1 MPDFRILP
9 RIAGAGQRGQ
19 HLTRVLAQEGA
30 RRVYVD
36 GGQVVQA
43 FLRSGLIED
52 MVITTVPV
60 LIGSGR
66 PLFGALPADRDLSLV
81 ASRSF
86 PSGLVLSTYRVLP

>member
-1 MPDFRILP
+1 LRGKVRFADLAP
-9 RIAGAGQRGQ
+9 RDAMRALEQD
-19 HLTRVLAQEGA
+19 GA

-43 FLRSGLIED
+43 FLRAGLIDD

-60 LIGSGR
+60 LIGAGR
-66 PLFGALPADRDLSLV
+66 RLFGELSGDRDLALV

-86 PSGLVLSTYRVLP
+86 PSGLVQSTYRVLP